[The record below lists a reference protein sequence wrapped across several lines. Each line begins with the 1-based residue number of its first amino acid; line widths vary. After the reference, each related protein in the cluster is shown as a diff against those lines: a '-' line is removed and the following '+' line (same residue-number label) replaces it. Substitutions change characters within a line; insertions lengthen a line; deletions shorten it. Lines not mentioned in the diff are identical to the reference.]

1 MQWRYYAM
9 INKTDRVI
17 YKLSPWRNIFD
28 NPHSLYS
35 YTDCVRAMDLLE
47 MFRRNYGETPAFL
60 IRKA

>member
-1 MQWRYYAM
+1 M